1 MRAAPKTAYM
11 PRGRRPQL
19 GKKRRQEKAALGRAA
34 FTASPRRGGM
44 QRKTDDSYANRP
56 FFHFKQD
63 VRETACFGASSF
75 PQCRLFLFFKQR
87 NRTPEAYL

>member
-1 MRAAPKTAYM
+1 
-11 PRGRRPQL
+11 
-19 GKKRRQEKAALGRAA
+19 
-34 FTASPRRGGM
+34 M

-56 FFHFKQD
+56 FFRLKQD